1 MMNKPLEIGQ
11 VREIIECGTKYQV
24 VKFDDKFVYIQT
36 INAGAED
43 DKIYRWDVRE
53 CDRDIV
59 VM

>member
-1 MMNKPLEIGQ
+1 MSNKPLEIGQ
-11 VREIIECGTKYQV
+11 VREIEVCGTKYQV
-24 VKFDDKFVYIQT
+24 INFDEKFVYTQT

-43 DKIYRWDVRE
+43 DKIYRWDVQM